1 MDSIDKTIISTLQKN
16 GRTTNVELARLAE
29 LAPSSMLE
37 RVRRLEERGVIKGYR
52 AVLDPTKLGY
62 NVQAI
67 VMVSL
72 EHTQLEKIDETE
84 EKIRS
89 IPEVKSCFLLAG
101 VYDFMIHVVVRDIDH
116 LANLV
121 KYKLCEVGIMKSQET
136 FLILSPLQEDKGYS
150 LECMDDGMK

>member
-1 MDSIDKTIISTLQKN
+1 MSETERNYQMDSIDKTIISTLQKN

-52 AVLDPTKLGY
+52 ATLDPTKLGY

-89 IPEVKSCFLLAG
+89 IRFAKVGRCPSRCLSFVPVCCNICMFRGSRPVEACGNHSSVTFSMLLHNPGAL
-101 VYDFMIHVVVRDIDH
+101 F
-116 LANLV
+116 
-121 KYKLCEVGIMKSQET
+121 
-136 FLILSPLQEDKGYS
+136 P
-150 LECMDDGMK
+150 